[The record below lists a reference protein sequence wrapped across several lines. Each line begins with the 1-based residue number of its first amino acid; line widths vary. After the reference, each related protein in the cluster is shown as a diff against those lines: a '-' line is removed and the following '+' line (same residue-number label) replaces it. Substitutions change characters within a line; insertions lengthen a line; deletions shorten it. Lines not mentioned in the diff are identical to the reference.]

1 MSSYTTLGSCIWEWE
16 PFTTLDPTSRI
27 LWLALYT
34 TAEAKRIVPGLWH
47 GSITAMAEAAKLPV
61 DDTMKALD
69 RLLERNMAEFD
80 QKHRVLRLTQLPDGR
95 ESPPN
100 GNVIRGWFKRFKTVP
115 ACQVRDAHVTTLAW
129 MMNEWSRDSGKPISE
144 GHQQAWAETFAHV
157 TIPAPRRRGVRSLV
171 DNNTGTDVQPGLF
184 DSQAPAP
191 SSSSVPGSDSGS
203 DAADENARVG
213 FETVSSDLRRDPDAR
228 SVDNSV
234 RSPDLN
240 KIRDSGTTVKPFR
253 NGSDQDPDP
262 DPDLDLFLGGSG
274 TAAGEITNPPPTVA
288 RTSTGRML
296 TLVPAPPPPATPV
309 YTPEELLQRLSEGGS
324 FRPAIVREA
333 SQAALCATIAALTAR
348 GIGPP
353 ELARIAQHIAQHGI
367 GPCQGERWYQ
377 LSDWASDPAR
387 ILGALTAADTHERK
401 VAQATADLAERKR
414 QLGYT

>member
-16 PFTTLDPTSRI
+16 PFTTLDPVARI

-129 MMNEWSRDSGKPISE
+129 IMNEWSRDAGKPISD

-157 TIPAPRRRGVRSLV
+157 TIPPPRRRGVRSLV

-184 DSQAPAP
+184 DAQAAAP

-203 DAADENARVG
+203 DAADENAHVG
-213 FETVSSDLRRDPDAR
+213 FVTVSRTVPRDPDAR

-240 KIRDSGTTVKPFR
+240 QINNSGTTVKPFR
-253 NGSDQDPDP
+253 NGSDQDQDP
-262 DPDLDLFLGGSG
+262 DPDLDLLFGRSG
-274 TAAGEITNPPPTVA
+274 TAAGEIANPPPTVA
-288 RTSTGRML
+288 RTSTGRL
-296 TLVPAPPPPATPV
+296 LSLVPLPPTPA
-309 YTPEELLQRLSEGGS
+309 YTPEELLQRLSEGGAY
-324 FRPAIVREA
+324 RPAIVREA
-333 SQAALCATIAALTAR
+333 SQAALCATIATLVAR

-353 ELARIAQHIAQHGI
+353 ELARIAQHIARHGL
-367 GPCQGERWYQ
+367 PPSNAERWYQ
-377 LSDWASDPAR
+377 LSDWASDPER
-387 ILGALTAADTHERK
+387 ILRAYEAIGTHERK
-401 VAQATADLAERKR
+401 AEAESAALAEIKR